1 VGYETV
7 LMVAGAG
14 LVLVVEIVYLN
25 EQAGPGRMNT
35 VFKTY
40 SQVWGLWAVALG
52 AALASLL
59 PAPGRLRGSLAGGVD
74 PQTGRRVA
82 AVGFVALLVV
92 STSVYGGLALSG
104 HFAAGGDPTLD
115 ATAYVDDRHPEEAT
129 AIRWV
134 AQNVEGT
141 PTMLS
146 APGAYGAP
154 AGGGQA
160 GPGMYTWNANPA
172 ASLTGVPTVA
182 GWAHEVGYRGQ
193 DAYDARVRDADLMYQ
208 GDAETRVRLL
218 AEYDVEYVWVG
229 PAERFRYAEVGSFS
243 DLQGV
248 TVAHQ
253 SGSVT
258 VYRVDQSALS
268 A

>member
-1 VGYETV
+1 
-7 LMVAGAG
+7 MIAGAG
-14 LVLVVEIVYLN
+14 LVLVVELVYLN

-59 PAPGRLRGSLAGGVD
+59 PSVADLRAAVSGRADSRAVD
-74 PQTGRRVA
+74 PGTIRHVA
-82 AVGFVALLVV
+82 TVGFVALLVV
-92 STSVYGGLALSG
+92 STSVYGAVALSG

-115 ATAYVDDRHPEEAT
+115 ATAYLDDRHPEEAT
-129 AIRWV
+129 AIQWLDGN
-134 AQNVEGT
+134 AAGT
-141 PTMLS
+141 PTLVS
-146 APGAYGAP
+146 APGAYTAP

-160 GPGMYTWNANPA
+160 GPGMYTWNSNPA
-172 ASLTGVPTVA
+172 SSLTGVPTVA

-193 DAYDARVRDADLMYQ
+193 EAYDSRVRDVDLIYQ
-208 GDAETRVRLL
+208 GDAETRARLL
-218 AEYDVEYVWVG
+218 AAYDVRYVWVG
-229 PAERFRYAEVGSFS
+229 PAERLRYGDVRSFS
-243 DLQGV
+243 ELRGV
-248 TVAHQ
+248 EVAHR

-258 VYRVDQSALS
+258 IYRVDGSALS

>member
-1 VGYETV
+1 
-7 LMVAGAG
+7 
-14 LVLVVEIVYLN
+14 
-25 EQAGPGRMNT
+25 
-35 VFKTY
+35 
-40 SQVWGLWAVALG
+40 
-52 AALASLL
+52 
-59 PAPGRLRGSLAGGVD
+59 
-74 PQTGRRVA
+74 
-82 AVGFVALLVV
+82 
-92 STSVYGGLALSG
+92 
-104 HFAAGGDPTLD
+104 
-115 ATAYVDDRHPEEAT
+115 
-129 AIRWV
+129 
-134 AQNVEGT
+134 
-141 PTMLS
+141 
-146 APGAYGAP
+146 
-154 AGGGQA
+154 
-160 GPGMYTWNANPA
+160 MYTWNANPA